1 MMEIDGRFW
10 LTKDGRSFLGSG
22 RIELLNL
29 IEKTGSINA
38 AAKEM
43 KMSYKA
49 AWERINSMNELA
61 DKPIIQRKAGGK
73 GGGGSTLTPYA
84 HELIKTYNRLHELH
98 RQFIDRFSEAGD
110 SPELLAK
117 ILNRTFLTTSARNQI
132 PSKISSIDSDRLSS
146 MITITLSGGSEL
158 LSTITSKSVNNMN
171 MHVGSDIYA
180 IIKSSDIKILSKPP
194 KDTDNTN
201 ILEGTIESIESTELN
216 SELALRINDKTL
228 LVALVSNDELNSFSV
243 GTKAFAAIAYN
254 NIIVGL

>member
-1 MMEIDGRFW
+1 MMKIDGRFW
-10 LTKDGRSFLGSG
+10 LTKDGHSFLGSG

-61 DKPIIQRKAGGK
+61 DKPIIQRKVGGK
-73 GGGGSTLTPYA
+73 GGGGTTLTPYA
-84 HELIKTYNRLHELH
+84 HELIKTYDRLYELH

-132 PSKISSIDSDRLSS
+132 PSVISKINSDELSSI
-146 MITITLSGGSEL
+146 ITITLSGGTEL
-158 LSTITSKSVNNMN
+158 LSTITAKSANNMN
-171 MHVGSDIYA
+171 LHVGSDIYA
-180 IIKSSDIKILSKPP
+180 IIKSSDIKILAARP
-194 KDTDNTN
+194 DNTDNLN
-201 ILEGTIESIESTELN
+201 ILEGTIEYIQSTTLN
-216 SELALRINDKTL
+216 SELALRINEKTL
-228 LVALVSNDELNSFSV
+228 LITLLNKDELDSFGV
-243 GTKAFAAIAYN
+243 GQKAYASIAYN